1 MKLVP
6 IIVESH
12 SGYKAGE
19 YPICF
24 YWMNIRFEIREIS
37 DRWYQTQIT
46 PESPLSNYFKIRTS
60 NMSIFIL
67 KHDLET
73 DRWFLVSPEEPV
85 IGFFS
90 AN

>member
-6 IIVESH
+6 IIVECH
-12 SGYKAGE
+12 AGYKAGE

-24 YWMNIRFEIREIS
+24 YWMNIRFEIQEIS
-37 DRWYQTQIT
+37 DRWYQAQIT

-60 NMSIFIL
+60 NKSIFIL

-73 DRWFLVSPEEPV
+73 DSWFLVTPEEPV